1 MRENT
6 TKLENSTETNVQH
19 TKDNDLL
26 KARRDALQDATEK
39 NTDEPSFDW
48 LTEHSRSFL
57 AAGYLSE
64 GVSAEE
70 RIREIADRAEEILG
84 MPGFSDKFYKYMGE
98 GYFSLASPVW
108 SNFGKKRG
116 LPISC
121 FGSHIDDDMGNILY
135 TQSEVGMMSKLGGGT
150 SGYFGK
156 IRHRGAAV
164 KNNGYAS
171 GAVHIMQLFD
181 KMVDVVSQGSVRR
194 GRFSPYLPIS
204 HPDIK
209 EFLEIGTEGN
219 SIQQLTHGVTV
230 DSTWMQEMIDGDT
243 DKREV
248 WAKVLQRRGEMG
260 YPYIFYTDNAN
271 NGKPD
276 VYKDK
281 GHDIYASNL
290 CTEIMLPSSEEWSF
304 VCVLSS
310 INVLHYDKWKNTD
323 AVETMVCFLDAVLTE
338 FIDKLEEYRDS
349 DNRDHRQT
357 FMFMERAYN
366 FAKSNRALGL
376 GVLGWHSLL
385 QSKRHAFDS
394 QEAYD
399 LNSEIFREIKQRS
412 YKASEELAEK
422 FGEPETLKG
431 YGRRNATLN
440 AIAPTTSSAF
450 ILGQVSQG
458 IEPIWS
464 NVYVKDIAKIKTTI
478 KNPFLE
484 ELFEEKGMNTPEV
497 WRSVRDNDGSVQ
509 HLEFLT
515 EQEKDVFKTYA
526 EIDQMAII
534 YQAANRQ
541 NHIDQGQSI
550 NLLVHPDMPIKEINK
565 IHITAW
571 KLGLK
576 SLYYQ
581 HSMNAAQKFKQ
592 KKECVSCEA

>member
-70 RIREIADRAEEILG
+70 RIREIADRAEEILR

-209 EFLEIGTEGN
+209 DFLEIGTEGN